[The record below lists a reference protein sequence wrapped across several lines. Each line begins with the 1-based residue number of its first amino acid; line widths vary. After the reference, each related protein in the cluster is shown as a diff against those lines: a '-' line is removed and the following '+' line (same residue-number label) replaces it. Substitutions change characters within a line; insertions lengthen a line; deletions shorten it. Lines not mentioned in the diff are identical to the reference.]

1 MCDDPASDTYL
12 VLDERE
18 HLFEVGGSEK
28 NSRGYSSS
36 NLVNY
41 SFLKMYK
48 NISINLFPPFL
59 GCSYF
64 VENC

>member
-1 MCDDPASDTYL
+1 MCDDPASDDTYL

-48 NISINLFPPFL
+48 ILVI
-59 GCSYF
+59 
-64 VENC
+64 